1 MTHIDTNLPTEVLVA
16 VAKEC
21 GFTLAFGP
29 RPESYMW
36 TLSSGHGINYEHHT
50 GSRSD
55 ICAFLAGY
63 TAMRVKAANVLRD
76 ADAAIAKARERL

>member
-1 MTHIDTNLPTEVLVA
+1 MSHIDTNIPTEVLVS

-21 GFTLAFGP
+21 GFSVVRDLDADV
-29 RPESYMW
+29 W
-36 TLSSGHGINYEHHT
+36 TLSSGHGIDYEHHT

-76 ADAAIAKARERL
+76 ADAAIARARERL